1 MALLS
6 YLCILI
12 QVAALAAAASFN
24 SSVRVTDPYIATQ
37 WNACPSICD
46 SANPNDWDFYP
57 NLRILK
63 SCKEPMLLN
72 LMVGFPNSTTNLNP
86 RQPLYACSTTN
97 NGYSSATSKAKV
109 ASTPNAS
116 SSRYLNKDVQVETA
130 WRGEETS
137 RYTSHAGVAA
147 QLVQSQLNAPSSEN
161 ATIAIGYS
169 NGVVLGA
176 FVGSK
181 IQKGSDNDGI
191 LGLFLNKIQQG
202 ELNKSGVMM
211 QVCESDR
218 AAAYTLGVIAEA
230 SPDSSRALSAV
241 REALATWDTGKCVSG
256 YSGSSTSTISVG
268 EVVDEGQNDGP
279 IPGGNGTSVHR
290 RAHKHSHGKGLLHEK
305 HRRATCTAIQVNDGD
320 SCSKLA
326 SRCGISPADFT
337 KYNPSSTLCSSLLA
351 GQHVCCSAGTLP
363 DYSPQPNADGTCA
376 TYNVQNNDGCS
387 KIAAAKSITVDDI
400 EEWNKKSWGWTGCH
414 NIQAGANICVSKG
427 DPPMPSTLKNAVCG
441 PQKPGTKRPD
451 NWDDIESLNPCPL
464 NACCDIWG
472 QCGTT
477 AEFCTKTSSTTDA
490 PGTAKDGTNGCISN
504 CGTDIVFDGNGFDDH
519 PVLVGYYEAFQNS
532 RPCLNLDVTAINNTV
547 QWGGQQGSHSS
558 TFSQAWD
565 HIHFAFANITESFE
579 VDVSSVQDEFEQFR
593 KFKSAGKKPKVL
605 SFGGWSFSTDLDSYA
620 IFRKGV
626 TDEQRSLFAS
636 NVAKFADDND
646 LDGLDFDWEY
656 PGAPDIPGIPAGDP
670 GDGDRYLQFLKE
682 VRDKLSSEKTLSIA
696 APASYWYL
704 KGFPI
709 ANISSVVDY
718 IVYMTYDLHGQW
730 DWDNAWSVDGCDGGG
745 CLRSHVNYTEIVN
758 SLSMITKAGVPN
770 SKIVAGL
777 ASYGR
782 SFGMVDPSCY
792 GPECKFKG
800 PESAAMP
807 GECTQTPG
815 YIANAEINDWL
826 QGDQNITTYFDH
838 VSRST
843 ISYSANGTWVA
854 YTDDNERNNRITEWW
869 YNRTVLGTSLWAID
883 LTEFVAEL
891 PDGTVL
897 PPLTLPNCDQAFTS
911 LDDVEASADSI
922 DPECMN
928 LYLIQALKSNL
939 SSSVSAYHDVMKTDY
954 DKKFGWYQDAVR
966 EQFPRSLQAFL
977 KANAS
982 NYFEC
987 TSQGMVPRSEEPEG
1001 KNVSSSCPSNPKD
1014 TGYAIFYWTATD
1026 KDGFLEDLEDTTG
1039 ISPDQLVWEIDAS
1052 QCVSSPDPSQPMI
1065 CSGSRNIGMP
1075 TLPPDF
1081 TVSNP
1086 RDIISAR
1093 LPNITTFEEQ
1103 STTIAT
1109 LADSDLYLG
1118 DTIDVVDGA
1127 SLLVLMVS
1135 NSIASMKSV
1144 ESIGEEYHKEQVEE
1158 AILLFV
1164 TAFLLLIPGVG
1175 ELADSVEL
1183 TSVAVT
1189 LRAIGAAGDAG
1200 FGIYS
1205 VVSAKDAGA
1214 GEIFLALLGG
1224 LGILDMLE
1232 APALF
1237 AKAAKAR
1244 RAMDAGDIA
1253 KLGDEVKG
1261 GMAQIDKLKQLC
1273 R

>member
-46 SANPNDWDFYP
+46 SANPNDWDFYS

-72 LMVGFPNSTTNLNP
+72 LVVGFPNSTTNLNA

-97 NGYSSATSKAKV
+97 NGHSSATSKAKT
-109 ASTPNAS
+109 ASTPQAS
-116 SSRYLNKDVQVETA
+116 SSRYLKRDVQVETA

-147 QLVQSQLNAPSSEN
+147 QLAQSQLNAPSSEN

-176 FVGSK
+176 FVGSQM
-181 IQKGSDNDGI
+181 QKGSDKDSGI

-218 AAAYTLGVIAEA
+218 AAAYTLGVVAEA
-230 SPDSSRALSAV
+230 NPDPSRALSAV
-241 REALATWDTGKCVSG
+241 REALATWDTGKCASG
-256 YSGSSTSTISVG
+256 YSGSFSSTMSVG
-268 EVVDEGQNDGP
+268 EVVDEGQNDSPVPVVTEPAYIDVP
-279 IPGGNGTSVHR
+279 INIRTEWVCYMTNTAEQHAPPFESTT
-290 RAHKHSHGKGLLHEK
+290 
-305 HRRATCTAIQVNDGD
+305 AT
-320 SCSKLA
+320 
-326 SRCGISPADFT
+326 
-337 KYNPSSTLCSSLLA
+337 YNPSSTLCSSLLA

-363 DYSPQPNADGTCA
+363 DYSPQPNADGTRA

-387 KIAAAKSITVDDI
+387 KIVAAKSITVDDI
-400 EEWNKKSWGWTGCH
+400 EEWNKKSWGWTGCDS
-414 NIQAGANICVSKG
+414 IQAGVFL
-427 DPPMPSTLKNAVCG
+427 D
-441 PQKPGTKRPD
+441 R
-451 NWDDIESLNPCPL
+451 
-464 NACCDIWG
+464 

-477 AEFCTKTSSTTDA
+477 AEFCTRAS
-490 PGTAKDGTNGCISN
+490 DGTNGCISN
-504 CGTDIVFDGNGFDDH
+504 CGTDIVFDEHGSDDH

-558 TFSQAWD
+558 TFSQVWD
-565 HIHFAFANITESFE
+565 HIHFAFANITISFE
-579 VDVSSVQDEFEQFR
+579 VDISSVQDEFEQFK
-593 KFKSAGKKPKVL
+593 KFGSPGKKPKVL
-605 SFGGWSFSTDLDSYA
+605 SFGGWSFSTALDSYA

-682 VRDKLSSEKTLSIA
+682 VRDKISSEKTLSIA
-696 APASYWYL
+696 APTSYWYL

-807 GECTQTPG
+807 GQCTQTPG
-815 YIANAEINDWL
+815 YIANAEIDDWL

-869 YNRTVLGTSLWAID
+869 YNRTVLGTSLWAIY
-883 LTEFVAEL
+883 LTEFIAEL

-897 PPLTLPNCDQAFTS
+897 PPVTLPNCDQAFTS

-922 DPECMN
+922 DPGCMN

-939 SSSVSAYHDVMKTDY
+939 SPSVSAYHEVMKTDY

-966 EQFPRSLQAFL
+966 EQFPRSLQDFL

-1014 TGYAIFYWTATD
+1014 TGYAIFYWTAKD

-1039 ISPDQLVWEIDAS
+1039 TSPDQLVWEIDAS
-1052 QCVSSPDPSQPMI
+1052 QCVSSPDPSQPTM

-1075 TLPPDF
+1075 NLPPDF

-1086 RDIISAR
+1086 KDIISAR
-1093 LPNITTFEEQ
+1093 LPNITIFEEQ
-1103 STTIAT
+1103 S
-1109 LADSDLYLG
+1109 S
-1118 DTIDVVDGA
+1118 
-1127 SLLVLMVS
+1127 
-1135 NSIASMKSV
+1135 
-1144 ESIGEEYHKEQVEE
+1144 
-1158 AILLFV
+1158 
-1164 TAFLLLIPGVG
+1164 
-1175 ELADSVEL
+1175 
-1183 TSVAVT
+1183 
-1189 LRAIGAAGDAG
+1189 R
-1200 FGIYS
+1200 
-1205 VVSAKDAGA
+1205 
-1214 GEIFLALLGG
+1214 EIFTTGQQSN
-1224 LGILDMLE
+1224 D
-1232 APALF
+1232 
-1237 AKAAKAR
+1237 
-1244 RAMDAGDIA
+1244 
-1253 KLGDEVKG
+1253 V
-1261 GMAQIDKLKQLC
+1261 
-1273 R
+1273 

>member
-1 MALLS
+1 MGLLIHLS
-6 YLCILI
+6 ILS
-12 QVAALAAAASFN
+12 QVAVLAAAAS
-24 SSVRVTDPYIATQ
+24 SSPSVRVADPYIASQ
-37 WNACPSICD
+37 WNACPSTCE
-46 SANPNDWDFYP
+46 SANLNDWDLYS
-57 NLRILK
+57 NLRVLK
-63 SCKEPMLLN
+63 SCNEPMLLN
-72 LMVGFPNSTTNLNP
+72 LVVSNPTGTTDSSL
-86 RQPLYACSTTN
+86 RQPLYACSTAN
-97 NGYSSATSKAKV
+97 VDNLATSKT
-109 ASTPNAS
+109 ASAS
-116 SSRYLNKDVQVETA
+116 SASARRYSTKNVQMETA
-130 WRGEETS
+130 WRGDDTS
-137 RYTSHAGVAA
+137 QYSSHAEVAA
-147 QLVQSQLNAPSSEN
+147 QLVQSHLNAPASQN
-161 ATIAIGYS
+161 ATIAMGYS
-169 NGVVLGA
+169 NGVVVGA
-176 FVGSK
+176 FIGSNMEK
-181 IQKGSDNDGI
+181 ANGENKSLLNS
-191 LGLFLNKIQQG
+191 FLTKLRQG

-211 QVCESDR
+211 QVCDSDR
-218 AAAYTLGVIAEA
+218 TAAYTLGVVAEA
-230 SPDSSRALSAV
+230 NADYAQALGAV
-241 REALATWDTGKCVSG
+241 REALATWNTGKCVSG
-256 YSGSSTSTISVG
+256 YSGTSTSKISVS
-268 EVVDEGQNDGP
+268 EAEEDDEDDITP
-279 IPGGNGTSVHR
+279 PRNGTSAHVHVHR
-290 RAHKHSHGKGLLHEK
+290 RSHGKRLLSEK
-305 HRRATCTAIQVNDGD
+305 HRRATCTAIRVNDGD
-320 SCSKLA
+320 SCSTLA
-326 SRCGISPADFT
+326 TRCGISPADFT

-376 TYNVQNNDGCS
+376 SYTVQNNDWCS
-387 KIAAAKSITVDDI
+387 KIAAANSITVDDI
-400 EEWNKKSWGWTGCH
+400 EDWNEKSWGWTGCD

-427 DPPMPSTLKNAVCG
+427 EPPMPSVLQNAVCG
-441 PQKPGTKRPD
+441 PQKAGTKRPD

-477 AEFCTKTSSTTDA
+477 ADFCTRTNSTTGA
-490 PGTAKDGTNGCISN
+490 PGTAKAGTNGCISN
-504 CGTDIVFDGNGFDDH
+504 CGTDIVYDDSGFGDH
-519 PVLVGYYEAFQNS
+519 PVLVGYYEAFQNT
-532 RPCLNLDVTAINNTV
+532 RPCLNMDVTAINNTV
-547 QWGGQQGSHSS
+547 QWGGQLGSHAS

-579 VDVSSVQDEFEQFR
+579 VDVSSVQDEFDEFK
-593 KFKSAGKKPKVL
+593 KFTSPGKKPKVL
-605 SFGGWSFSTDLDSYA
+605 SFGGWSFSTALDSYA

-656 PGAPDIPGIPAGDP
+656 PGSPDIPGIPAGDP
-670 GDGDRYLQFLKE
+670 GDGARYLQFLKE
-682 VRDKLSSEKTLSIA
+682 VRDKLSSDKTLSIA

-730 DWDNAWSVDGCDGGG
+730 DWNNPSSDDGCDGSA

-792 GPECKFKG
+792 GPECKFTG
-800 PESAAMP
+800 PDSGAMP
-807 GECTQTPG
+807 GRCTQTPG
-815 YIANAEINDWL
+815 YIANAEINEWL
-826 QGDQNITTYFDH
+826 QGDQNITTYFDE

-854 YTDDNERNNRITEWW
+854 YTDDDERNNRITEWW
-869 YNRTVLGTSLWAID
+869 YDRTVLGTSLWAID

-897 PPLTLPNCDQAFTS
+897 PPSTLIDCDQVFTS
-911 LDDVEASADSI
+911 LDDVEAAAGSI
-922 DPECMN
+922 QPECMN
-928 LYLIQALKSNL
+928 LYLIQALQSNL
-939 SSSVSAYHDVMKTDY
+939 TASVSQYHDVLKTDY
-954 DKKFGWYQDAVR
+954 DEKFGWYQDAVR
-966 EQFPRSLQAFL
+966 EQFPLSLQAFL

-987 TSQGMVPRSEEPEG
+987 TSQSMEPWSEEPIG
-1001 KNVSSSCPSNPKD
+1001 KNTSSSCPSNPKD
-1014 TGYAIFYWTATD
+1014 TGYATFYWTATD
-1026 KDGFLEDLEDTTG
+1026 KDGFLNDLEETTG
-1039 ISPDQLVWEIDAS
+1039 ITPDQLLWEIDAS
-1052 QCVSSPDPSQPMI
+1052 HCVDSPDVSQPTI

-1075 TLPPDF
+1075 NLPPDF

-1086 RDIISAR
+1086 KDIISAR
-1093 LPNITTFEEQ
+1093 LPNITTFENQ
-1103 STTIAT
+1103 STTIVS
-1109 LADSDLYLG
+1109 LANSDLYLG

-1144 ESIGEEYHKEQVEE
+1144 EKIGTEYHKEQVEQ

-1164 TAFLLLIPGVG
+1164 SALLLLIPGLG
-1175 ELADSVEL
+1175 EIADSVEL
-1183 TSVAVT
+1183 TSIAIT

-1200 FGIYS
+1200 FGIYG
-1205 VVSAKDAGA
+1205 VVSAKDAGV

-1224 LGILDMLE
+1224 LGILDMLR
-1232 APALF
+1232 APGLF

-1253 KLGDEVKG
+1253 KLGNEVKG
-1261 GMAQIDKLKQLC
+1261 GIAQIDKLKQLC
-1273 R
+1273 H